1 MRAFARLELGRDS
14 SPWSKGSHDGQFVWL
29 GRDFS
34 GVGGLVP
41 CKLASRLAGIP
52 PIHHFLAVYSC
63 RDKST
68 SFMQRPYDHDFYAGN
83 KICTGLTWVDQ
94 TKEGIRPISHVQQ
107 LSDLI
112 LV

>member
-1 MRAFARLELGRDS
+1 MRAIARLELGRDS
-14 SPWSKGSHDGQFVWL
+14 SPWSKGSHDGVRL
-29 GRDFS
+29 
-34 GVGGLVP
+34 VGKGLLRCRRVGP
-41 CKLASRLAGIP
+41 VQLASRLAGIP